1 MCVCVRERET
11 LNEKNLIHE
20 TQKEDYLIEKFY
32 NNVAWITCFM
42 IRAKRG

>member
-1 MCVCVRERET
+1 MLEREGNT

-32 NNVAWITCFM
+32 SNVAWITCFM
-42 IRAKRG
+42 KHAKSG